1 MAGKVKN
8 KDEDK
13 TAKNAKHF
21 EHVPNSC
28 INYIK
33 KSVTG
38 EKNEKGTYVF
48 RDRHGG

>member
-13 TAKNAKHF
+13 AAKNAKHF
-21 EHVPNSC
+21 ELVPNSC
-28 INYIK
+28 FNFK
-33 KSVTG
+33 KRSVTG

-48 RDRHGG
+48 RDRHGD